1 MLHEVG
7 AQVYAVVFDGAS
19 KNVVMAEKLGCN
31 INHSDASFPHLCHA
45 GKRVHAVFDM
55 CHMIKLARMPLV
67 I

>member
-1 MLHEVG
+1 MKWVHKFMQWYLMVH
-7 AQVYAVVFDGAS
+7 Q

-31 INHSDASFPHLCHA
+31 IKHFDGSFPHLRHA

-55 CHMIKLARMPLV
+55 CHMLKLAQMPLV

>member
-7 AQVYAVVFDGAS
+7 AQVYAVVLDGAS

-31 INHSDASFPHLCHA
+31 TKHFDGSFPHLSYA